1 MLREK
6 YETTVVP
13 GSFFELPRHFR
24 MGIGGDTE
32 SLRVGL
38 ERLSAALEASAKP

>member
-24 MGIGGDTE
+24 IGIGGETE
-32 SLRVGL
+32 LCAPLSPNWPRRSMIVG
-38 ERLSAALEASAKP
+38 